1 MKTTTILKNL
11 LTGDQII
18 VAVGAYDGVSAKII
32 EQAGFPVVYI
42 TGYGLEA
49 SVLGT
54 PDVGLLSFAEILD
67 RANKI
72 SSAVN
77 IPTILDAEA
86 GFGGPVQVAR
96 AVKEFEKAGVAAI
109 HIEDQLMPKKCGSIA
124 TKTVIPVP
132 EAVAKIKTAVDAR
145 TDPDFLIIARTDAD
159 IVSVEEIIE
168 RCNRY
173 LEAGA
178 DLAFPVFAQIINRL
192 TPGQA
197 IELYR
202 RVAGEVRGPSVW
214 LFADWDPGTTPQEIQ
229 AAGYRMAIYPLFTL
243 LAATGAMRDAVN
255 ELKVSGT
262 PAGYYRRNPG
272 VLSVSGFLQFIGF
285 PQIQEME
292 DKYRAD

>member
-1 MKTTTILKNL
+1 MKTTTALRNL
-11 LTGDQII
+11 LKSDEI
-18 VAVGAYDGVSAKII
+18 VVVAGAYDGISARII
-32 EQAGFPVVYI
+32 EQAGFPAVYI

-49 SVLGT
+49 SVLGS

-77 IPTILDAEA
+77 VPTILDAEA
-86 GFGGPVQVAR
+86 GFGGPIQVAR

-132 EAVAKIKTAVDAR
+132 EAVSKIKAAVDAR

-159 IVSVEEIIE
+159 VVSLEEIID

-178 DLAFPVFAQIINRL
+178 DMVFPVFAQIINRAA
-192 TPGQA
+192 PGQA

-202 RVAGEVRGPSVW
+202 RFGREVKGPSVW
-214 LFADWDPGTTPQEIQ
+214 LFADWDPGLTPPDIQ
-229 AAGYRMAIYPLFTL
+229 TAGYKMAIYPVFTL
-243 LAATGAMRDAVN
+243 LAATRAMQEAVD
-255 ELKVSGT
+255 ELKVNGT
-262 PAGYYRRNPG
+262 PVGYYKKNPG
-272 VLSVSGFLQFIGF
+272 VLSVSGFLQFIGL

-292 DKYRAD
+292 NKYRCK